1 MSSVGNLSSSVIVH
15 WLVNKVYLFENMK
28 RLIFKQIITMILF
41 ALFLWQS
48 ITATFKFLER
58 KTFISSVN
66 IDDFSILFPSITICK
81 RHLNGLHYFRELKNK
96 SLTIQDKISLLHEKI
111 WRKNETIYF
120 FSHSKMFNSS
130 FPCNTFEGAT
140 DGGKPC
146 SFPFIEPY
154 NEGKQKLC
162 SGSPKYCYTR

>member
-1 MSSVGNLSSSVIVH
+1 
-15 WLVNKVYLFENMK
+15 
-28 RLIFKQIITMILF
+28 MILF

-48 ITATFKFLER
+48 ITATFKLLER

-81 RHLNGLHYFRELKNK
+81 RHLNGLHSTELKNK

-154 NEGKQKLC
+154 NEGKQKVC